1 MTSRRCTRRCE
12 KRRTKRT
19 EPWHWS
25 ARCSP
30 TRWSGSGGRTIPLRA
45 WEDSTRT
52 SGRSGW
58 AKNSFTASREPS
70 TPIPISGR
78 RARGREPPH
87 HTKQKEDSI
96 IPVGDATMLI
106 LERMAKGR
114 NGNSLPFLFP
124 GRDGENARTALR
136 NAWAMVSRNAGLSVE
151 YSVKGRRGKPLK
163 RWKPKYRLYDL
174 RHSYASHLVNRGQSL
189 FLVGKLMG
197 HTQAATTMKYAHAAD
212 SALRSVT
219 NDFSKVIEMRPPKL
233 A

>member
-1 MTSRRCTRRCE
+1 VERFHENERKVWLGEEQLQSFESALDSYSDQGAADALRLLVLTGARPHEVMGAEWNQFDLRRGTW
-12 KRRTKRT
+12 TK
-19 EPWHWS
+19 
-25 ARCSP
+25 
-30 TRWSGSGGRTIPLRA
+30 
-45 WEDSTRT
+45 
-52 SGRSGW
+52 
-58 AKNSFTASREPS
+58 PS
-70 TPIPISGR
+70 
-78 RARGREPPH
+78 H

-124 GRDGENARTALR
+124 GRDGENARTTLR